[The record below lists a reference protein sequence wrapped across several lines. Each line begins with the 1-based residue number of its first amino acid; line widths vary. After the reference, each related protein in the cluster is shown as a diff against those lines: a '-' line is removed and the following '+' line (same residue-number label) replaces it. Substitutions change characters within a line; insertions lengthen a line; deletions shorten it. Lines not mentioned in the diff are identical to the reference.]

1 MHCPFLIMCKVSI
14 PASSFLALQNNLNT
28 SIGAVTRFTARYRYF
43 HYSATLAW
51 VSSIRQLIPTSRL
64 RLRKTKVKT
73 GMIFNT

>member
-43 HYSATLAW
+43 HCPATCQATLT
-51 VSSIRQLIPTSRL
+51 RGFLF
-64 RLRKTKVKT
+64 T
-73 GMIFNT
+73 GKNSV